1 MSEAKIDEIPCIF
14 PASREFRFLPPTVG
28 PPVRIRFPPAAS
40 PFLQWTPGLRSKS
53 PALSRRSIHGWRR
66 ETGWADRKPAVPC
79 VFSLTGIDAVSIAGP
94 TLRSTFSTQSVV
106 SHIDVTT
113 ISRLRATKPDING
126 SAYSITLSARD
137 QRRDSEAERPRGLE
151 VDDEF
156 ECGRLLDRKISRLSS
171 LQDAVDMASG
181 PAKDAENAG
190 AVGDEDAPRRTRGR
204 R

>member
-126 SAYSITLSARD
+126 SAYSITSSARA
-137 QRRDSEAERPRGLE
+137 RINGGIVRPSALAVLRLMMSLNVVG
-151 VDDEF
+151 
-156 ECGRLLDRKISRLSS
+156 CSIGRS
-171 LQDAVDMASG
+171 
-181 PAKDAENAG
+181 AG
-190 AVGDEDAPRRTRGR
+190 
-204 R
+204 